1 MFNQYTFQTIG
12 SVNRLMGQLS
22 ENVEGISNIFTPGY
36 KAKQRTFHET
46 LDGLKQY
53 ERRNEEDGVA
63 KKTNRELDF
72 ALEGKGFFE
81 VQLPDGTMAYTR
93 NGSFTISAEGQLL
106 SPQGFPVV
114 TESPSAESIG
124 ANYDVLA
131 DGTIKS
137 FDIGATSSSVVIPV
151 GSTINLNEDGELS
164 TQDGDRVGK
173 LRVVTFTNNEGLK
186 DIGDGLFVAT
196 ENTGESHDVSLGTCL
211 GETKVKQGYLESSNV
226 SVVHDMSKIV
236 QLNSA
241 IKAEMKIIKALDQMQ
256 ESLNSTIT
264 RNI

>member
-1 MFNQYTFQTIG
+1 MA
-12 SVNRLMGQLS
+12 QLS
-22 ENVEGISNIFTPGY
+22 ENVEGVSNILTPGY
-36 KAKQRTFHET
+36 KSKERSFHET

-53 ERRNEEDGVA
+53 ERRNEQDGVA

-72 ALEGKGFFE
+72 AIEGKGFFE

-93 NGSFTISAEGQLL
+93 NGSFTMSAEGQLL

-114 TESPSAESIG
+114 TESPTSDSVG

-137 FDIGATSSSVVIPV
+137 FDIGANSSSVVIPV
-151 GSTINLNEDGELS
+151 GSTISMSEEGELV
-164 TQDGDRVGK
+164 TQDGDKVGK

-196 ENTGESHDVSLGTCL
+196 RELGRAL
-211 GETKVKQGYLESSNV
+211 
-226 SVVHDMSKIV
+226 MSKLELPLV
-236 QLNSA
+236 KPKSD
-241 IKAEMKIIKALDQMQ
+241 KD
-256 ESLNSTIT
+256 T
-264 RNI
+264 